1 MRRITCFWPYAAAME
16 LGQAGLKM
24 FQDYFLYLSEANLIA
39 FPPPPR
45 WATPNRVVLDLDTM
59 RLRSFIPMQ
68 AGGGAATPV
77 LIHAPYAGHSST
89 IADYAKGQS
98 LVEALQASGLEN
110 IFVTD
115 WKSATGE
122 MKNFNIDK
130 YLTDLDEAVEHMGG
144 SVHLVGLCQGGWM
157 CTMYAARFPEK
168 VRSLVLAGAPIDTGA
183 GCSPI
188 KNMAHALP
196 MSFYKDLVT
205 AGGGLMHGEIMIAGW
220 KSMHPEK
227 QWVRYLELYK
237 NIEDREYVQ
246 RAHIFES
253 WFEHPVDLPGVF
265 YLQIVQ
271 QLFKE
276 NRLVRGEFVALNQ
289 RLSLKD
295 ITCPVFL
302 MAGKGDDITPV
313 EQVFRAENYLGTP
326 KDQIVKVLA
335 PGGHIGLFMGTQ
347 TLAQCWPRVAQWIR
361 AVDAAES
368 PKKAKGARV
377 YEFPSAEARTDAVM
391 VKISGQGSGPG
402 RKGQLSGTP
411 RLVS

>member
-1 MRRITCFWPYAAAME
+1 MKRITCFWPFTAAME
-16 LGQAGLKM
+16 LGQVGLRM
-24 FQDYFLYLSEANLIA
+24 FQDYFLYVAEANRIA
-39 FPPPPR
+39 FPPPPE
-45 WATPNRVVLDLDTM
+45 WATANRVTLDLDTM
-59 RLRSFIPMQ
+59 RLRSFIPMR
-68 AGGGAATPV
+68 AGGRASTPV

-98 LVEALQASGLEN
+98 LVETLQACGLEN

-157 CTMYAARFPEK
+157 CAMYAARFPEK
-168 VRSLVLAGAPIDTGA
+168 VHSLVLAGAPIDTGA

-188 KNMAHALP
+188 KNMAHVLP
-196 MSFYKDLVT
+196 MSFFKELVT
-205 AGGGLMHGEIMIAGW
+205 AGGGLMHGELMIAGW
-220 KSMHPEK
+220 KGMHPEK

-237 NIEDREYVQ
+237 NIEDREFVQ

-253 WFEHPVDLPGVF
+253 WFEHPVDLPGAF
-265 YLQIVQ
+265 YLQVVQ

-276 NRLVRGEFVALNQ
+276 NRLVRGEFVGLNR

-295 ITCPVFL
+295 ITCPVYL
-302 MAGKGDDITPV
+302 LAGKADDITPV
-313 EQVFRAENYLGTP
+313 EQVFRAERYLGTP

-335 PGGHIGLFMGTQ
+335 PGGHIGLFMGTE
-347 TLAQCWPRVAQWIR
+347 TLAEYWPRVAEWLQSVEP
-361 AVDAAES
+361 AVN
-368 PKKAKGARV
+368 PKKARVARS
-377 YEFPSAEARTDAVM
+377 Y
-391 VKISGQGSGPG
+391 
-402 RKGQLSGTP
+402 P
-411 RLVS
+411 RVPVSLADKPVLVN